1 MMSKLENRW
10 QRVPFYIV
18 LHSRTTPKGEQISCL
33 TTAASATT
41 TTNDTVIIDIML
53 ALAGHDSKQHA
64 LKTKKKKSHIKTW
77 LLSNQQITIY
87 YSCLTIRGLDRFSCL
102 TWLLPTNA
110 IVPAFCFF
118 FFFFFCLCSQ
128 KDLSGHVITH
138 VIIAWTGWM

>member
-64 LKTKKKKSHIKTW
+64 LKTKQKQNKKKPHKDMVIVK
-77 LLSNQQITIY
+77 
-87 YSCLTIRGLDRFSCL
+87 
-102 TWLLPTNA
+102 PTNNY
-110 IVPAFCFF
+110 ILPM
-118 FFFFFCLCSQ
+118 L
-128 KDLSGHVITH
+128 DH
-138 VIIAWTGWM
+138 